1 MSLSV
6 SAHPSALSEINIT
19 PLIDVMLV
27 LLIIFIFIFIFIVT
41 APVLPRQ
48 LDASLPQSSARPQP
62 RIEAPKLL
70 LDVQADGSLRLDGR
84 ALDKATLAERLA
96 DARAADARAHVSIHA
111 DAAASYQSTAEALSL
126 VRQAEIRQVA
136 VLP

>member
-6 SAHPSALSEINIT
+6 SARPSALSEMNIT

-27 LLIIFIFIFIFIVT
+27 LLIIFIVT

-48 LDASLPQSSARPQP
+48 LDAALPQSSAASPA
-62 RIEAPKLL
+62 RIESAKLL
-70 LDVQADGSLRLDGR
+70 LEVRADGSVQLDGR
-84 ALDKATLAERLA
+84 PLDMGTLAERLA
-96 DARAADARAHVSIHA
+96 DARAADDRVQVSIHA
-111 DAAASYQSTAEALSL
+111 DASASYQAMAEALSL
-126 VRQAEIRQVA
+126 VRQAEITQVA

>member
-6 SAHPSALSEINIT
+6 SARPSALSEINIT

-27 LLIIFIFIFIFIVT
+27 LLIIFIVT

-84 ALDKATLAERLA
+84 ALDKAMLAERLA

-111 DAAASYQSTAEALSL
+111 DAAASYQSMAEALSL
-126 VRQAEIRQVA
+126 VRQAEIQQVA

>member
-1 MSLSV
+1 MSLSA
-6 SAHPSALSEINIT
+6 SARPSALSEINIT

-27 LLIIFIFIFIFIVT
+27 LLIIFIVT

-62 RIEAPKLL
+62 RIGAPKLL

-84 ALDKATLAERLA
+84 ALDKAILAERLA
-96 DARAADARAHVSIHA
+96 DARAADARAQVSIHA
-111 DAAASYQSTAEALSL
+111 DASASYQSMAEALSL
-126 VRQAEIRQVA
+126 VRQAEIQQVA

>member
-6 SAHPSALSEINIT
+6 SARPSALSEINIT

-27 LLIIFIFIFIFIVT
+27 LLIIFIVT

-48 LDASLPQSSARPQP
+48 LDAALPQPSTTTLSVD
-62 RIEAPKLL
+62 APKLL
-70 LDVQADGSLRLDGR
+70 LEVDADGGFRLDGR
-84 ALDKATLAERLA
+84 ALSSAALAERLA
-96 DARAADARAHVSIHA
+96 DARASDASARVSIHA
-111 DAAASYQSTAEALSL
+111 NASANYQAMAEALSL
-126 VRQAEIRQVA
+126 VREAQITQVA